1 MPRPTP
7 AEVLDAIATVLES
20 TATAGEVVRDP
31 KYTIDPKELAEMIMG
46 TGATVDGWVVEA
58 GPEQPE
64 SRNRPN
70 GTEQLST
77 FIVTGMLS
85 VGSGSLAAFG
95 VKMEEA
101 KQAFR
106 DGANENLGFGAAGCR
121 QRFLFAPDG
130 WTRLQLDNLEVHY
143 VRMEIP
149 VWTAN
154 C

>member
-20 TATAGEVVRDP
+20 TATAGKVVRDP
-31 KYTIDPKELAEMIMG
+31 VYTIDPKELAEMLMG
-46 TGATVDGWVVEA
+46 EDATVDGWVVEA

-85 VGSGSLAAFG
+85 VGADSLAAFG
-95 VKMEEA
+95 AKMEEA

-106 DGANENLGFGAAGCR
+106 DGDNENLGFGAAGCR
-121 QRFLFAPDG
+121 QRFMYAPDG
-130 WTRLQLDNLEVHY
+130 WVRLQLDNLEVHF